1 MGRKGVSPKGVRT
14 RARGAESA
22 GPTRGE
28 KAVNATD
35 DDVSEFIRER
45 HGEMDGDLE
54 DDDDLAEDDAGE
66 EVMPLNIGDEES
78 DEEEEEEA
86 EEDEEES
93 GEEEEEEGGGEDGG
107 SEEDDEGDDDEIKL
121 GAGWGTK
128 ARDFYGGG
136 DEDEESDEEDEMQAA
151 ALEEKEAIALQRAQ
165 AARLQ
170 LDDFGE
176 MPAAARGSSIKSRG
190 GSSGGGLGEA
200 LDALPAEWRTGAVAV
215 EKIARDLSSLSE
227 KEKSRQVLT
236 LAIFGLAARHTRH
249 CSHSPHVVTCS
260 RHVSRFVTP
269 IHFRPIFTSRLVAAE
284 SPELLGLLDDF
295 KTHVAEV
302 RERVAPLLGLA
313 RKRQLPKS
321 EGLAFLQL
329 KLTLLLSYC
338 INVTFYLLLKAQG
351 ESVKEHPVIAALL
364 RHRVM
369 IERLRPLEQKLKY
382 RLQKLLQLAQQGDE
396 LPDEMN
402 ELQQRPNPAALLAA
416 DGGFAAADG
425 EDGGGSSGASGDEG
439 GGSKLYRPPKLAAV
453 PYEEGRGEG
462 RRKRDQE
469 RAVQRASSTRLVR
482 ELREELSEAPTRIH
496 ADDFG
501 GAVGAD
507 SEAVA
512 RLRHE
517 EEERRRYEED
527 NFKRLT
533 LNKAQQKEL
542 RKKQAAAGRFTDE
555 LQNFDDFSS
564 LYAMASGGADREDPA
579 EEKRK
584 ALEQYMNSIERRT
597 KKARAADAE
606 RMLERAPLH
615 ERAALRQQR
624 EVAAERKRARRREQ
638 EEREEDAAA
647 AEADPLPEREEDPY
661 YAELEQL
668 AAKKKARKLAKSEAA
683 AAATAAERRELAAGE
698 EAGEGEKREAG
709 RQITKN
715 RGLTR
720 ERKKIDRNP
729 RVKNREK
736 FRKAVIRR
744 KGQVREAKPQ
754 EADYG
759 GEASGIKKNVT
770 HSRRFKT

>member
-1 MGRKGVSPKGVRT
+1 M
-14 RARGAESA
+14 
-22 GPTRGE
+22 
-28 KAVNATD
+28 
-35 DDVSEFIRER
+35 
-45 HGEMDGDLE
+45 
-54 DDDDLAEDDAGE
+54 
-66 EVMPLNIGDEES
+66 
-78 DEEEEEEA
+78 
-86 EEDEEES
+86 
-93 GEEEEEEGGGEDGG
+93 
-107 SEEDDEGDDDEIKL
+107 
-121 GAGWGTK
+121 
-128 ARDFYGGG
+128 
-136 DEDEESDEEDEMQAA
+136 
-151 ALEEKEAIALQRAQ
+151 
-165 AARLQ
+165 
-170 LDDFGE
+170 
-176 MPAAARGSSIKSRG
+176 
-190 GSSGGGLGEA
+190 
-200 LDALPAEWRTGAVAV
+200 
-215 EKIARDLSSLSE
+215 
-227 KEKSRQVLT
+227 
-236 LAIFGLAARHTRH
+236 
-249 CSHSPHVVTCS
+249 
-260 RHVSRFVTP
+260 
-269 IHFRPIFTSRLVAAE
+269 
-284 SPELLGLLDDF
+284 
-295 KTHVAEV
+295 
-302 RERVAPLLGLA
+302 APLLGLA

-425 EDGGGSSGASGDEG
+425 EDGGGSDGASGDEG